1 MQAEQELRWHAV
13 PVPED
18 EVGRIFGR
26 SEEEFEAKVAAGLV
40 GLFAVSQGVVMEI
53 GTNLVSRQRH
63 GRAQMA
69 DGKVDVCRVHVWA
82 FDDAAGQRRHCTR
95 PGCAAKQKWEWR
107 PEDASRQGEWVDA
120 VVAEKRKQRERR
132 VATKRHKRTQ
142 KQA

>member
-1 MQAEQELRWHAV
+1 M
-13 PVPED
+13 PVPEN

-26 SEEEFEAKVAAGLV
+26 SQEEFEAKVAAGLV

-69 DGKVDVCRVHVWA
+69 DGKVYVCRVHVWA
-82 FDDAAGQRRHCTR
+82 FDDASGQHRHCTR
-95 PGCAAKQKWEWR
+95 PGCAARQVFTWL
-107 PEDASRQGEWVDA
+107 PEDASKQGEWVDA
-120 VVAEKRKQRERR
+120 AVAEKRKQRERR
-132 VATKRHKRTQ
+132 VAAKRHERTQ